1 MVLSLNCLSIFNYRS
16 FGNFVISIFY
26 GLFMQ
31 IIGFSLQ
38 FPNGII
44 NLRSLWCSTGE
55 GAGYCSALAIKSFR
69 ADACFLMFCF
79 FYNISNEEG
88 EEAARDVL
96 HRVADY

>member
-1 MVLSLNCLSIFNYRS
+1 MQISKHRVILEIKKYVLIFPYNLGMELSIWDH
-16 FGNFVISIFY
+16 Y
-26 GLFMQ
+26 G
-31 IIGFSLQ
+31 
-38 FPNGII
+38 
-44 NLRSLWCSTGE
+44 
-55 GAGYCSALAIKSFR
+55 AAAALAIKSFR